1 MANTKVVHDTDIGTG
16 LEIAGGKVNV
26 ATSQATDA
34 EVAAAI
40 SSSVATDS
48 IEERQIL
55 DNIRYQDGILFTAPW
70 ELDGTK
76 VKAHTDTGFPAA
88 GYPRFLSISTKQ
100 GHLNFTFPK
109 AGETVK
115 GLGGLPDL
123 TVDAQGFV
131 SLPSWGVLWYKY
143 AGVNTGWYYSTYSVA
158 FDATVEYIRVFGYS
172 HDHELNGYLA
182 DGTIVYQG
190 MNYPNRV
197 TSVAGRRLGMSTRRH
212 TRNLGVFE
220 GFIRNTLTER
230 EGDFANATVSADS
243 VLGNT
248 VVHFKLPLKTGS
260 SDASNQ
266 MYHLHFTGHALSA
279 TKKIIDTTVVG
290 YAYSGA
296 TGVYGPEVYGTHA
309 PEVTQYQG
317 SDNHVYVRVAF
328 GNAYCLTLS
337 IDSMGV
343 GNGFPL
349 KHGSIQAIINPA
361 ATL

>member
-1 MANTKVVHDTDIGTG
+1 MSNVKVIHDTDIGQG
-16 LEIAGGKVNV
+16 LEIVGGDLKV
-26 ATSQATDA
+26 ADTQATDLELSNA
-34 EVAAAI
+34 IAANNI
-40 SSSVATDS
+40 TDAT
-48 IEERQIL
+48 EERQIL

-70 ELDGTK
+70 ELDGLR
-76 VKAHTDTGFPAA
+76 VKAHTDTGVPAA
-88 GYPRFLSISTKQ
+88 GYPRFISISTKQ
-100 GHLNFTFPK
+100 GCLEFTFPK

-143 AGVNTGWYYSTYSVA
+143 AGATIGWHYSTYPEA

-172 HDHELNGYLA
+172 PDHELNGYLA

-190 MNYPNRV
+190 MNTPNRV
-197 TSVAGRRLGMSTRRH
+197 TSVAGRTLGAINRRH
-212 TRNLGVFE
+212 VRNLGVFE
-220 GFIRNTLTER
+220 GFLATLTDR
-230 EGDFANATVSADS
+230 DGDYINATVSEDS

-266 MYHLHFTGHALSA
+266 MYHLHFTGHALNA
-279 TKKIIDTTVVG
+279 AKKIIETTVVG
-290 YAYSGA
+290 YASSYG
-296 TGVYGPEVYGTHA
+296 TGVHGSEVYGTHTS
-309 PEVTQYQG
+309 EVTQYQG

-328 GNAYCLTLS
+328 GDAYWHTLS

-343 GNGFPL
+343 GNGVPL